1 MTSSLP
7 SPETGNQVGDVDT
20 PCPQALFKEVG
31 PNIGGRMRVC
41 GLGDTVSTRRV
52 GEAGGTIS
60 DLLEE
65 SVKKKAP
72 FERI

>member
-1 MTSSLP
+1 MP

-31 PNIGGRMRVC
+31 HNIGERMRVC

-52 GEAGGTIS
+52 GVAGSAIS

-65 SVKKKAP
+65 SVKKKVP
-72 FERI
+72 FECV